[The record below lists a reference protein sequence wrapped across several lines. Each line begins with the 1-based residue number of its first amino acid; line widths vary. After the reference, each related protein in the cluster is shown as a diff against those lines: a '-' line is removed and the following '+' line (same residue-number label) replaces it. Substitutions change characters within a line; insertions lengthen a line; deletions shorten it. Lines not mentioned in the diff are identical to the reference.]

1 MDPTASSPSFRV
13 PDLAEEIAKIGD
25 LAAESGIRRVSMLA
39 WRDLDDP
46 EAGGSEVHAS
56 TVASVWGQAGIEVT
70 MRTSF
75 AAGHPQIS
83 WRDGY
88 RVIRKA
94 GRYMVFPRAAFSEM
108 MGWHGSRDGLVE
120 IWNGMPF
127 FSPVWGKG
135 PRIVWLHHVHAEMWQ
150 MTLPPRLATM
160 GSTLESRVAPYFYRR
175 TPIVTLSESSKR
187 ELVDELGFKS
197 QRVTVVPP
205 GVDPRFAPGSEKS
218 ATPLVVAAGRLVPVK
233 RFEELIEVLI
243 RVKANH
249 PALEAVIVGEGYRRD
264 DLEAQLRETGADR
277 WIRLAGHVSDEELL
291 GLYRSAWVVA
301 SAAAREGWGM
311 TITEAGASGTPAVA
325 TRIAGHTDAIVHE
338 HSGLLVDRREDF
350 VLALDRVLRD
360 TALRERLSR
369 GAIEHASRFTWAAT
383 ARGTLEVLAA
393 DAVRRRGRP

>member
-249 PALEAVIVGEGYRRD
+249 PGLEAVIVGEGYRRD
-264 DLEAQLRETGADR
+264 DLEAQLQETGADR